1 MSTEGTNEHL
11 VLDTDKITS
20 DQAQKVPA
28 KKSWFGLL
36 IREPFAH
43 FLVLGV
49 LIFFIGEYFKKHHFN
64 EQYEIR
70 ITNKDVYRMASL
82 WEKQYGSIPA
92 PIQLQS
98 LIDNYIREE
107 VLYREGLEAGLIKDD
122 EVVRRRIAQ
131 KEEFLFQ
138 DLAVID
144 DPTEDQLKEYY
155 EKNKSKYTVPEKLSF
170 SHIYFSPDVAGEDYA
185 FKRATNVLKELQS
198 KNLNRAPELGDRF
211 AYLYD
216 YANQSK
222 EDIYHLFGGSI
233 FTDSIF
239 YFPVKKWHGPVHS
252 GYGWHSV
259 YVNGLSA
266 VAYQPLSEIKEKV
279 KTDYLQD
286 TRDRKNAEVYKK
298 LEDKYIIVKDYEIPG
313 IDKK

>member
-11 VLDTDKITS
+11 VLDTDKVTS
-20 DQAQKVPA
+20 DQVQKVSV
-28 KKSWFGLL
+28 KKSWFSLL

-49 LIFFIGEYFKKHHFN
+49 VIFFIGEYFKKHHFN

-98 LIDNYIREE
+98 LIDNYIHEE
-107 VLYREGLEAGLIKDD
+107 VLYREGMEAGLIKDD

-170 SHIYFSPDVAGEDYA
+170 SHIYFSPDVAGEDDA
-185 FKRATNVLKELQS
+185 FKRATGVLKELQG

-222 EDIYHLFGGSI
+222 EDIYHLFGGSV

-252 GYGWHSV
+252 GYGWHLV

-266 VAYQPLSEIKEKV
+266 VAYQPLNEIKEKV
-279 KTDYLQD
+279 KADYLQD